1 LKNLRQEHRRLLSM
15 DAASNPPHWYCAM
28 KTKMSSSKSKAP
40 NRNQTDRKPVSA
52 KDWKI
57 LIAESGGY
65 CAFPD
70 CPEYL
75 VADAT
80 EDDEEVFLGDIAH
93 IVGASRQGPRGDSGL
108 KDDERSK
115 HQNLLLLCKKHH
127 TIIDSQKNQ
136 YSIPVLIQMKMDQ
149 KNRAKRTPKEQA
161 EISLSQ
167 DKIFSTLMS
176 VTHIP
181 QTVFV
186 APCNFTYAE
195 HDELKA
201 LIKWP
206 RNKMELAPYVLHSGH
221 LYAFHDLRVEKNPF
235 ADCVNRQKVT
245 LMSAHELWALPEGKK
260 LLVRLLNSAMFKY
273 CSRLNVRYDP
283 MHSRFY
289 FPVDEEGKDRSV
301 TYKPL
306 NLRQST
312 LKVAWNPIT
321 KATGEGK
328 KYWLHRAA
336 KLKFHNVGDKDW
348 VLSIRP
354 ERHVTSDG
362 ITPLLPEK
370 VGPVV
375 TRQKARMY
383 NEGYLTEVNFWR
395 GFLSNSRPRL
405 ILEFGMQSLVI
416 SSTLQTFDVV
426 WPGIENDDKPYKNQE
441 LEEDMFSLAEFE
453 RAIAGLPPTNSE
465 FEDDFEEDD
474 EEV

>member
-1 LKNLRQEHRRLLSM
+1 
-15 DAASNPPHWYCAM
+15 M
-28 KTKMSSSKSKAP
+28 KTKQSQQTGLKSKERKA
-40 NRNQTDRKPVSA
+40 DRKAIPA

-75 VADAT
+75 VSEHT
-80 EDDEEVFLGDIAH
+80 GEDEEVFLGEIAH
-93 IVGASRQGPRGDSGL
+93 IVGSSRQGPRGDSGL
-108 KDDERSK
+108 TDEDRNK
-115 HQNLLLLCKKHH
+115 HQNLLLLCDKHH
-127 TIIDSQKNQ
+127 KIVDGQLNQ
-136 YSIPVLIQMKMDQ
+136 YSVPVLIQMKADQ
-149 KNRAKRTPKEQA
+149 KIRTKRTSKSNEP
-161 EISLSQ
+161 ITLRH
-167 DKIFSTLMS
+167 DKIFSTLMT

-186 APCNFTYAE
+186 APCKFSSLEQEDMRA
-195 HDELKA
+195 A
-201 LIKWP
+201 IKYP
-206 RNKMELAPYVLHSGH
+206 TKPMELAPYLIHNSH
-221 LYAFHDLRVEKNPF
+221 LYTFHDLRSQKNPF
-235 ADCVNRQKVT
+235 KKCVDGQKVT
-245 LMSAHELWALPEGKK
+245 LMSAQELWNLPEGKR
-260 LLVRLLNSAMFKY
+260 LFVRLLNSAMFKY
-273 CSRLNVRYDP
+273 CSRLNIRYDP
-283 MHSRFY
+283 LHSRFY

-306 NLRQST
+306 NVRQST

-336 KLKFHNVGDKDW
+336 KLRFHNVGAKDW

-362 ITPLLPEK
+362 VTPLLPEK

-395 GFLSNSRPRL
+395 DFLSGSRPRL
-405 ILEFGMQSLVI
+405 ILEFGLQSLVI
-416 SSTLQTFDVV
+416 STTLQTFDIL
-426 WPGIENDDKPYKNQE
+426 WPGIDNDDKPYKNQE
-441 LEEDMFSLAEFE
+441 LEDDMFSFADFE
-453 RAIAGLPPTNSE
+453 RAISGLPPEDSE
-465 FEDDFEEDD
+465 YFEDDFED
-474 EEV
+474 EEQEEV